1 MRSFQPDPSNQ
12 WPQDMAIT
20 VDISSG
26 KLMFL
31 LFVRE
36 AWNIE
41 GVDLPGI
48 DPVPAVG
55 GSVRPEKV
63 EADDLLAE
71 WNTAW
76 AYAVADL
83 SYERVPHPV
92 DPATQARLDA
102 MSLEELLAIDDP
114 RRTGIF
120 ADGVDREAYGAW
132 DWFTKSV
139 PNSTS
144 FEDQPE
150 RRNLAELVP
159 AWRAGLRK
167 ITELPFADDWARRI
181 NTPHLLV
188 STRTRLDR
196 EHYGRA
202 LSRPVEPNR

>member
-1 MRSFQPDPSNQ
+1 MRSFQPDPSNL

-20 VDISSG
+20 IDNSSG

-36 AWNIE
+36 AWNME
-41 GVDLPGI
+41 GVDLPG
-48 DPVPAVG
+48 VNPAPDVG
-55 GSVRPEKV
+55 GSARPDNV
-63 EADDLLAE
+63 ENDKLLNA

-76 AYAVADL
+76 AHAVADL
-83 SYERVPHPV
+83 SFDRIPHPV
-92 DPATQARLDA
+92 DSAAQARLDS
-102 MSLEELLAIDDP
+102 MSIEELLAIDDP

-120 ADGVDREAYGAW
+120 ANGVDLEAYAAW
-132 DWFTKSV
+132 DWSTKSL
-139 PNSTS
+139 PKPTS

-150 RRNLAELVP
+150 RRNLTELVP

-188 STRTRLDR
+188 STHTRFDR
-196 EHYGRA
+196 QCYGRA
-202 LSRPVEPNR
+202 LSLPVEPDR